1 MAKKVPTRDASGP
14 ISRREA
20 FVSHGALSARGHT
33 GPGDHLLFG
42 RAHEGSAAGK
52 AFKNVNDA
60 DYVVMSYSTPI
71 GVHSP
76 TKGWVIPETKYSST
90 TSKHQS
96 QLRKGAAASGRPI
109 NLNG

>member
-33 GPGDHLLFG
+33 GPGDSLIFG
-42 RAHEGSAAGK
+42 ELPGTARESMK
-52 AFKNVNDA
+52 SLSDI
-60 DYVVMSYSTPI
+60 DYVVHSYSTPI
-71 GVHSP
+71 GVHS
-76 TKGWVIPETKYSST
+76 KSQGWVIPDVKYSRT

-96 QLRKGAAASGRPI
+96 QLRRGAAESGSPVKY
-109 NLNG
+109 LPVK

>member
-33 GPGDHLLFG
+33 GPGDAMIFG
-42 RAHEGSAAGK
+42 ELPHDQRETISK
-52 AFKNVNDA
+52 LPDIN
-60 DYVVMSYSTPI
+60 YVVSSYSTPI
-71 GVHSP
+71 GVHSHSQ
-76 TKGWVIPETKYSST
+76 GWVIPNTKYSRT

-96 QLRKGAAASGRPI
+96 QLRRGAADSGSPVKYT
-109 NLNG
+109 

>member
-1 MAKKVPTRDASGP
+1 MAKKVSTREASGP

-20 FVSHGALSARGHT
+20 FVSHGALSARGHS

-42 RAHEGSAAGK
+42 RAQAGTAAGN
-52 AFKNVNDA
+52 AFKDIHDA

-71 GVHSP
+71 GVHSHSQ
-76 TKGWVIPETKYSST
+76 GWVIPNTKYSRT

-96 QLRKGAAASGRPI
+96 QLRRGAAESGSPVKYV
-109 NLNG
+109 